1 MSTRVGTLQGS
12 PAGRSI
18 WPAAI
23 LASLVMLT
31 IAVAAISLGRDRPQ
45 PTAKTTVGEQTVVG
59 GTAAN
64 APSEVRG
71 GLAKANGRGG
81 VRLAPH
87 VPRRGAEASGS
98 FDGGTVGNNPG
109 GLSGGAAKTSV
120 DNTVRDAPIV
130 VNGHIC
136 GQCG

>member
-12 PAGRSI
+12 QTGRSI

-31 IAVAAISLGRDRPQ
+31 IAIAAVSLGRDQVQPRQVPQ
-45 PTAKTTVGEQTVVG
+45 DTQTVVS

-64 APSEVRG
+64 TPSELRG
-71 GLAKANGRGG
+71 GLAESNGRGG
-81 VRLAPH
+81 VRLTPH
-87 VPRRGAEASGS
+87 VPRRAAEATGS
-98 FDGGTVGNNPG
+98 FAGGTVGNAP
-109 GLSGGAAKTSV
+109 AFIDT
-120 DNTVRDAPIV
+120 TVRDEPIM

>member
-12 PAGRSI
+12 QTGRSI

-31 IAVAAISLGRDRPQ
+31 IAVGAISLGRDRPQ
-45 PTAKTTVGEQTVVG
+45 PTTKTSVGGIEQTFVG

-64 APSEVRG
+64 TPSELRG
-71 GLAKANGRGG
+71 GLAESNGRGG
-81 VRLAPH
+81 VRLTPH
-87 VPRRGAEASGS
+87 VPRRAAEATGS
-98 FDGGTVGNNPG
+98 FAGGTVGNAP
-109 GLSGGAAKTSV
+109 AFIDT
-120 DNTVRDAPIV
+120 TVRDEPIM